1 MLVQRDAEVAS
12 LGQSNSQKAAQ
23 VENLKAEVKQLQ
35 QLQQTVELLSTRLST
50 IESGSGTS
58 ATVFRASR

>member
-1 MLVQRDAEVAS
+1 MQKWLP

-50 IESGSGTS
+50 IES
-58 ATVFRASR
+58 VRD